1 MIHDRAHSGYKPVG
15 SLNKEDFVVS
25 TEVPLET
32 SQAVYLALKLLST
45 LVDECAAP
53 YGVLTDEV
61 VSVVMERDSIVDKGA
76 MHVWAY
82 SADETPLRL
91 ILAAFFYKEAINWTL
106 CRYRSLGNSILCRG
120 ALQSP
125 DQLRTSFTQDTPI
138 LTATKRWFA
147 DFDMYTMQR
156 VREAWNEFSLWKD
169 YVQQQAKDNPIV
181 PGMTLSVEVGAF
193 SRAYSR
199 HRSPYPL
206 VPLPPDTLASVTRFS
221 RPRNG
226 GIDDI
231 LLKSDSVQFKIAE
244 NKRVGPNQFSQVFF
258 GRLVGCDEL
267 LCFKVYDERHF
278 DIPED
283 NTTDYHFTRAE
294 YRLTSVN
301 NSEDLVRR
309 EEAAY
314 DRLSHLQG
322 TLIPHSYGFHLVS
335 RATLMMNTY

>member
-1 MIHDRAHSGYKPVG
+1 
-15 SLNKEDFVVS
+15 
-25 TEVPLET
+25 
-32 SQAVYLALKLLST
+32 
-45 LVDECAAP
+45 
-53 YGVLTDEV
+53 
-61 VSVVMERDSIVDKGA
+61 MERGAIADKGTIQ
-76 MHVWAY
+76 VWAY

-91 ILAAFFYKEAINWTL
+91 ILAISVYMEAIEWSL
-106 CRYRSLGNSILCRG
+106 CRHRGLGQPILCSG

-125 DQLRTSFTQDTPI
+125 DQLRTNFTQDISI

-156 VREAWNEFSLWKD
+156 VPEAWSEFSRWKE
-169 YVQQQAKDNPIV
+169 YVQQQANDNPIV
-181 PGMTLSVEVGAF
+181 PGMTLNVEVGAF
-193 SRAYSR
+193 ARVYSL

-206 VPLPPDTLASVTRFS
+206 VPLPSETLASVTRFS

-226 GIDDI
+226 EIDD
-231 LLKSDSVQFKIAE
+231 LLRKSDTVQFTIAE

-258 GRLVGCDEL
+258 GRLAGCDEL

-278 DIPED
+278 DIPEA
-283 NTTDYHFTRAE
+283 NTKDYRFTRAE
-294 YRLTSVN
+294 SRLTSVN

-314 DRLSHLQG
+314 DRLSYLQG

-335 RATLMMNTY
+335 MTAVTIIDGHILSSPGAGDIA